1 MIQTTLYIKW
11 LLLIINTNL
20 RPFSLSYYYIDFNV
34 IVSCHWQ
41 AKTKIDTAFYI
52 TTNNIVFLKFVKNH
66 GGDETVTDLYIIMVY
81 ILFTQFNIRNAV
93 SKGRY
98 ISHYG
103 AFKFTVPTM
112 YQCAELCQVL
122 DVCQSITF
130 DKSLQ
135 QCKLNSITWNVETL
149 TPNSSFIYAEKTN
162 IPVVNIFRVCFCFC
176 FLFCLF
182 FFWIYVHVHQCE

>member
-1 MIQTTLYIKW
+1 MR
-11 LLLIINTNL
+11 LLQI
-20 RPFSLSYYYIDFNV
+20 
-34 IVSCHWQ
+34 
-41 AKTKIDTAFYI
+41 
-52 TTNNIVFLKFVKNH
+52 
-66 GGDETVTDLYIIMVY
+66 Y
-81 ILFTQFNIRNAV
+81 ILSWFIYYSHIVILEMQLV
-93 SKGRY
+93 KGRY

-149 TPNSSFIYAEKTN
+149 TPNSSFIDAEKTN

-182 FFWIYVHVHQCE
+182 FFWIYVHVHQSE

>member
-1 MIQTTLYIKW
+1 MAVMI
-11 LLLIINTNL
+11 LLQI
-20 RPFSLSYYYIDFNV
+20 
-34 IVSCHWQ
+34 
-41 AKTKIDTAFYI
+41 
-52 TTNNIVFLKFVKNH
+52 
-66 GGDETVTDLYIIMVY
+66 Y
-81 ILFTQFNIRNAV
+81 ILSWFIFYSHSVILEMNFV
-93 SKGRY
+93 KGRY
-98 ISHYG
+98 LSHYG
-103 AFKFTVPTM
+103 AFKFNVPTM

>member
-1 MIQTTLYIKW
+1 MQL
-11 LLLIINTNL
+11 
-20 RPFSLSYYYIDFNV
+20 V
-34 IVSCHWQ
+34 
-41 AKTKIDTAFYI
+41 
-52 TTNNIVFLKFVKNH
+52 
-66 GGDETVTDLYIIMVY
+66 
-81 ILFTQFNIRNAV
+81 
-93 SKGRY
+93 KGRY

-176 FLFCLF
+176 FSLVSSNNKTNRNVITEILLKVALSTIKQTNKQTFSDNLR
-182 FFWIYVHVHQCE
+182 

>member
-1 MIQTTLYIKW
+1 MR
-11 LLLIINTNL
+11 LLQI
-20 RPFSLSYYYIDFNV
+20 
-34 IVSCHWQ
+34 
-41 AKTKIDTAFYI
+41 
-52 TTNNIVFLKFVKNH
+52 
-66 GGDETVTDLYIIMVY
+66 Y
-81 ILFTQFNIRNAV
+81 ILSWLIYYSHSVILEMQLV
-93 SKGRY
+93 KGRY

-103 AFKFTVPTM
+103 AFKFNVPTM

-162 IPVVNIFRVCFCFC
+162 IPVVNIFRFFFVFFSCFVCFSSGFMYTCIRANRC
-176 FLFCLF
+176 
-182 FFWIYVHVHQCE
+182 